1 MDTLKKNNYS
11 KLINLIIGPLGFL
24 LCYLLLPNVLEP
36 IIALVESDLTK
47 ELSTDVVLSNHQIA
61 GAIGTVFWM
70 AYWWI
75 TGPIDYAVTGLLP
88 IAINALFQI
97 ANVLPHE
104 FNAEKTN
111 AFDVGMGNILAKY
124 ADSTIMLIL
133 GASLIVAAW
142 GAIGLDRR
150 VATRFLSLIGN
161 KMRNQIAFW
170 FILTTVLSAVLPN
183 SVVCAAIT
191 PIAVSML
198 KFVGESDI
206 TNSKKASMILLTIAY
221 GAGVGGL
228 ASPLGGA
235 MNLTVIKAINDIPGV
250 EEFTYINWFIKFLP
264 IMLILVISN
273 IVFLCFFCK
282 KDETLEGSKEYF
294 IEEYKKMPPMK
305 LEEKV
310 SLVFFLI
317 PTVLSFCQPLYK
329 AYLPGLKPAF
339 LFVIFGILSFLIK
352 KENGERMMTWKQAE
366 KNVVWDMLYIFGGGL
381 ALGAMLT
388 NSRADKVIG
397 KLVGASGVEMGFVMI
412 LLIVTFTVI
421 MSDVTSNTATA
432 GIAMPIVIAMC
443 GGTADAIPFALAATI
458 GVNLSYMLPTS
469 IRAISVGYGLSPKFM
484 LKKGVPL
491 TVIVILLMSV
501 AAYVFMKTGFWMTT
515 TL

>member
-1 MDTLKKNNYS
+1 MESVKKHNYS

-24 LCYLLLPNVLEP
+24 LCYLLLPNALEP
-36 IIALVESDLTK
+36 IIALVEKDANI
-47 ELSTDVVLSNHQIA
+47 VLSNSQIA

-88 IAINALFQI
+88 IAINAFFQI
-97 ANVLPHE
+97 ANV
-104 FNAEKTN
+104 AESAVPEGKN
-111 AFDVGMGNILAKY
+111 AFDIGMGNILAKY

-133 GASLIVAAW
+133 GASLITAAW

-170 FILTTVLSAVLPN
+170 FVLTTVLSAVLPN

-235 MNLTVIKAINDIPGV
+235 MNLTVINAINAIPGV

-273 IVFLCFFCK
+273 IIFLCFFCK
-282 KDETLEGSKEYF
+282 KDETLEGSREYF

-305 LEEKV
+305 LEEKI

-352 KENGERMMTWKQAE
+352 KEDGERMMTWKQAE

-388 NSRADKVIG
+388 NSGADKVIG
-397 KLVGASGVEMGFVMI
+397 KLVEASGVKMGFIMI
-412 LLIVTFTVI
+412 LLIVAFTVI

-443 GGTADAIPFALAATI
+443 GGTAEAVPYALAATI

-491 TVIVILLMSV
+491 TVIVILLMSI